1 MAMVVVGRGVGGGD
15 VAGDAGRGAGGV
27 DRGDVASGVGGAG
40 GGWGVL
46 MAVVDRVE
54 VVEG

>member
-15 VAGDAGRGAGGV
+15 VAGDAGRGADGV

-40 GGWGVL
+40 GVL